1 MGKLRLVWFN
11 SRRIDQQHLD
21 LDCEFIGNDDID
33 LRWSEGSRRAAGIPS
48 IKDVIAASVALH

>member
-1 MGKLRLVWFN
+1 MWFN

-48 IKDVIAASVALH
+48 IKGVIAASVALH